1 MMTTI
6 AEAPAA
12 AIRRRLTTALLT
24 RGNVVL
30 IGLGGIGLFLGRA
43 VMIFLGG
50 LLQART
56 DGEAIRV
63 LLVDGDAF
71 EPGNTYRMDVP
82 DFGNKAVMLA
92 EEFLR
97 RFDLPGLTVR
107 PIPEYVTEQNVARLI
122 HDGDC
127 VLLAC
132 DNHATRRLVSRRC
145 AADDIRDI
153 VLISGGNDGLDDE
166 SRGTGANVQVF
177 FRQDGRNV
185 TAPLELFHPEIAT
198 PVDRSPAEL
207 SCLEA
212 AAAGAGQI
220 VFANFAAASAMC
232 SALLRLLMP
241 PGGENPYDEVSLDI
255 LDARSLPHW
264 LST

>member
-1 MMTTI
+1 
-6 AEAPAA
+6 
-12 AIRRRLTTALLT
+12 
-24 RGNVVL
+24 
-30 IGLGGIGLFLGRA
+30 
-43 VMIFLGG
+43 MIFLGG
-50 LLQART
+50 LLQAMT
-56 DGEAIRV
+56 DNEVVRV

-82 DFGNKAVMLA
+82 DFGNKAVTLA
-92 EEFLR
+92 KEFLQ
-97 RFDLPGLTVR
+97 RFELPGLTVR
-107 PIPEYVTEQNVARLI
+107 PVPEFVTEENVGRLI
-122 HDGDC
+122 RNGDC

-153 VLISGGNDGLDDE
+153 TLISGGNDGLEDGL
-166 SRGTGANVQVF
+166 RGSGANVQVF
-177 FRQDGRNV
+177 FRKGGRDV
-185 TAPLELFHPEIAT
+185 TAPLDRFHPEIAQ
-198 PVDRSPAEL
+198 PADKSPAEL

-212 AAAGAGQI
+212 AATGAGQI

-241 PGGENPYDEVSLDI
+241 PPGEQPYDEVSLDI

-264 LST
+264 LSGGGTCS